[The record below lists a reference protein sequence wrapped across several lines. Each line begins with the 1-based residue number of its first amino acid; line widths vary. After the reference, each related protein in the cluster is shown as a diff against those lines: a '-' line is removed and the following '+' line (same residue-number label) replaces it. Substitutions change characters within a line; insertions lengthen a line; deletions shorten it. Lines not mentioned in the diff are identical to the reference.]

1 MLKMPTIVTER
12 CRVLVCFFFVTAMNH
27 IHKHISF
34 AEIYQKAHAYKES
47 YSIQGRERIDK
58 MKEKKH
64 TKYEEEEK
72 TTFIAVPNK

>member
-1 MLKMPTIVTER
+1 MHTKNR
-12 CRVLVCFFFVTAMNH
+12 
-27 IHKHISF
+27 
-34 AEIYQKAHAYKES
+34 
-47 YSIQGRERIDK
+47 IQGRERVDK